1 MEQIQPLIDLLSAK
15 YGWLAAVLSAM
26 GTARVFAKPFSLAL
40 QSLLGRVF
48 RFVHDTEEA
57 EDDEFI
63 AAMLRKPWYRAI
75 VFVVDYLTSVK
86 LPTELPPSG
95 ALGETRPTKS

>member
-1 MEQIQPLIDLLSAK
+1 MEQIQPLLDLLTAK
-15 YGWLAAVLSAM
+15 FGFMPSVLGWMAALRLAC
-26 GTARVFAKPFSLAL
+26 KPFSLAL

-63 AAMLRKPWYRAI
+63 AAMLKRRWYRAL
-75 VFVVDYLTSVK
+75 VFLVDLIASVK

-95 ALGETRPTKS
+95 APGGRSPTMP